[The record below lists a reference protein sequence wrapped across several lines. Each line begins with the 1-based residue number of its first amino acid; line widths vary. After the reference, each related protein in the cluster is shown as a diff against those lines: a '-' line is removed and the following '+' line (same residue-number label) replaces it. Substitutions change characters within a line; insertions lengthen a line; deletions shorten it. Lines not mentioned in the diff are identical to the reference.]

1 MKIDY
6 DVELY
11 KEIAQFPINDIVQV
25 YSRKGRKHTIHI
37 TCITRLTWQELQLLM
52 PEGADRFSKMVL
64 LYQKYANG
72 TALNSTHVNGVLLSK
87 AENDEINKYISI
99 FCDQGFTKHTDVNNY
114 ITENSLWD
122 EFKTIRSL
130 NDHGKYHSIEGVQ
143 PKYFEIVCSILE
155 ITGEGGT
162 PLDSYRK
169 Y

>member
-11 KEIAQFPINDIVQV
+11 KEMAQFPINEIVQG
-25 YSRKGRKHTIHI
+25 YNRKGRKHTIHI

-64 LYQKYANG
+64 LYQKYV
-72 TALNSTHVNGVLLSK
+72 NSTVSSSAQINGVSLSK
-87 AENDEINKYISI
+87 NESEEINKYIGI
-99 FCDQGFTKHTDVNNY
+99 FREQGFTKHTDVNNH
-114 ITENSLWD
+114 ITESSLWD

-130 NDHGKYHSIEGVQ
+130 NNHGKHDDIEGIQ
-143 PKYFEIVCSILE
+143 PKYFEIVCSVLRIS
-155 ITGEGGT
+155 GEGGA
-162 PLDSYRK
+162 PLDSYKK